1 MNKNN
6 INSLKNKNTINN
18 NDNTNNLNNSK
29 IKENKIKENKIKRSI
44 ISKVFSSNDKKL
56 NICLNYYEYNYEKFS
71 NNYKFNSSLSIIF
84 NDSITLL
91 NTKIT
96 IKNNNKKYLQVK
108 LNSIKEED
116 EKSKINPSINNS
128 NSFVSEENTQKY
140 KSYENKKY
148 NLKKYSINPNLV
160 IYLTKILE
168 NLYDDNRKMILYPFM
183 RNLKK
188 IQSQS
193 YLKNSLY
200 QYNSTINNEDK
211 ENSIYNN
218 INKNKENHMIKSNG
232 KKETELSNEI
242 SDMEK
247 NHFFTPDNSLLDG
260 KINNQKNMLIGSLL
274 FKDFEIKDDDYN
286 WIKTK
291 KKSFSSSYINQIS
304 NNGSEKKEINNKNLL
319 GNIIIEINNKKIIN
333 YYYKYWKQIKNI
345 NYNDNRNKNIENG
358 MNNED
363 IKKENNNINKDII
376 GLMLDIK
383 K

>member
-18 NDNTNNLNNSK
+18 NDNTNYLNNSK
-29 IKENKIKENKIKRSI
+29 IKQNKIKDNKNIRAI

-56 NICLNYYEYNYEKFS
+56 NICLNYYEYNYEQFY
-71 NNYKFNSSLSIIF
+71 NNNKFNSSLRIIF

-91 NTKIT
+91 NTTIT
-96 IKNNNKKYLQVK
+96 IKNNNKNYLQVK

-128 NSFVSEENTQKY
+128 NSFISEENTQKY

-200 QYNSTINNEDK
+200 QYNSTIINEDK

-218 INKNKENHMIKSNG
+218 INKNKENYMIKTNG

>member
-6 INSLKNKNTINN
+6 INSLKNKNTISN
-18 NDNTNNLNNSK
+18 NDNINNLNNSK
-29 IKENKIKENKIKRSI
+29 IKENKRKENKIKRSI
-44 ISKVFSSNDKKL
+44 ISKDFSSNDKKL

-96 IKNNNKKYLQVK
+96 IKNNNKNYLKVK

-140 KSYENKKY
+140 KSYENKKN

-200 QYNSTINNEDK
+200 QYNSTIINEDK

-218 INKNKENHMIKSNG
+218 INKNKENYMIKTNG